1 VAWGAAAAASPYRV
15 SQYMEFQFN
24 ILRQLCD
31 DGRVS
36 IDSISSVRRWSMLGI
51 ALSAT
56 LCANVFI
63 NGAAFL
69 IPTLHTERGLDLAKA
84 GLLSSMPSLGMVATL
99 IAWGYIVDRVGER
112 IVLALGSV
120 LTAAAAFAAASVHSL
135 VAAGAFLL
143 LGGMA
148 AASSNSASGR
158 LVVGW
163 FPPEQRGLVMGIRQ
177 TAQPLGVGLG
187 ALVIPRLAESHGVSV
202 ALLFPAVVC
211 AVSAVVCAVAVV
223 DPPRPPRHE
232 ADEAAL
238 ANPYRG
244 SSVLWRIH
252 AVSVLLVVPQVVV
265 WTFTLVWLMSDRGWS
280 AASAGAMVT
289 AAQILG
295 AGGRIA
301 AGRWSDTA
309 ASRSSD
315 LVGSR
320 LRPIRTIALAAAA
333 AMGLLALTDWLHSP
347 VSVAVMVIASVITV
361 SDNGLAFTAIAE
373 IAGPFW
379 SGRALGTQNTS
390 QLLTAGV
397 APPLVGGLIG
407 IAGYPVAFAVC
418 ALFPVIAMP
427 LVPVDRD

>member
-1 VAWGAAAAASPYRV
+1 MKFMFSIV
-15 SQYMEFQFN
+15 
-24 ILRQLCD
+24 RQLCD
-31 DGRVS
+31 DGRMSVE
-36 IDSISSVRRWSMLGI
+36 SISTARRWSMLVI
-51 ALSAT
+51 ALTAT

-69 IPTLHTERGLDLAKA
+69 IPTLHNERGLDLAKA
-84 GLLSSMPSLGMVATL
+84 GLLSSMPSFGMVATL

-112 IVLALGSV
+112 IVLALGSA
-120 LTAAAAFAAASVHSL
+120 LTAAAAFAAASVQSL
-135 VAAGAFLL
+135 VAVGAFLL

-187 ALVIPRLAESHGVSV
+187 ALVIPRLAESHGISV
-202 ALLFPAVVC
+202 ALLFPALVC
-211 AVSAVVCAVAVV
+211 AVSAVVCAVAVI
-223 DPPRPPRHE
+223 DPPRPPRGE
-232 ADEAAL
+232 ATEQDL
-238 ANPYRG
+238 ASPY
-244 SSVLWRIH
+244 

-289 AAQILG
+289 VAQVLG

-301 AGRWSDTA
+301 AGRWSDV
-309 ASRSSD
+309 
-315 LVGSR
+315 VGSR

-333 AMGLLALTDWLHSP
+333 SMGLLALTDWLDSP
-347 VSVAVMVIASVITV
+347 ISVAMMVIASVITV

-390 QLLTAGV
+390 QLLTAGI
-397 APPLVGGLIG
+397 APPLFGGLIG
-407 IAGYPVAFAVC
+407 IAGYPAAFAVC
-418 ALFPVIAMP
+418 ALFPLAMP
-427 LVPVDRD
+427 VVPVDTDR

>member
-1 VAWGAAAAASPYRV
+1 MSV
-15 SQYMEFQFN
+15 E
-24 ILRQLCD
+24 
-31 DGRVS
+31 
-36 IDSISSVRRWSMLGI
+36 SISTLRRWSMLAI

-69 IPTLHTERGLDLAKA
+69 IPTLHRERGLDLGQA
-84 GLLSSMPSLGMVATL
+84 GLLSSMPSFGMVATL
-99 IAWGYIVDRVGER
+99 IAWGYIVDRIGER
-112 IVLALGSV
+112 IVLALGSA
-120 LTAAAAFAAASVHSL
+120 LTAAAAFAAAQVDSL
-135 VAAGAFLL
+135 VAVGAFLL

-148 AASSNSASGR
+148 AASSNTASGR

-163 FPPEQRGLVMGIRQ
+163 FPPHQRGLVMGIRQ
-177 TAQPLGVGLG
+177 TAQPLGVALG

-202 ALLFPAVVC
+202 ALLFPALVC
-211 AVSAVVCAVAVV
+211 AASAIVCAVAVI
-223 DPPRPPRHE
+223 DPPRPPR
-232 ADEAAL
+232 AEAADKDL

-244 SSVLWRIH
+244 SAMLWRIH
-252 AVSVLLVVPQVVV
+252 AVSVLLVVPQAVV

-289 AAQILG
+289 VAQVLG

-301 AGRWSDTA
+301 AGRWSDI
-309 ASRSSD
+309 
-315 LVGSR
+315 VGSR

-333 AMGLLALTDWLHSP
+333 SMGLLALTGWLDSP
-347 VSVAVMVIASVITV
+347 ISVAAMVIASVITV

-390 QLLTAGV
+390 QLLTSGIA
-397 APPLVGGLIG
+397 APLFGALIG
-407 IAGYPVAFAVC
+407 VAGYPAAFAVC
-418 ALFPVIAMP
+418 ALFPLAAMP
-427 LVPVDRD
+427 VVPAEKDQ